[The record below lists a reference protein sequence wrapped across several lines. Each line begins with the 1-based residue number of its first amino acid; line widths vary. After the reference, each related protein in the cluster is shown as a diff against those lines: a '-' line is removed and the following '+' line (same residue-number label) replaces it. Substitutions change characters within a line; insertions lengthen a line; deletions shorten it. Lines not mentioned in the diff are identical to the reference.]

1 MKPIK
6 TNLKKILLILCST
19 VLVLQ
24 SCMKDKLDFENVS
37 TRIEYNPK
45 FSAPLIKGSFSIEDI
60 IGEDPEDSVII
71 FRGQEVILVLNMDSV
86 YTFGVSDIVDIPDQS
101 PDAYSIPKDPV
112 PIDIPIFT
120 SQDYTIDQME
130 EYEITLQN
138 NIRMDSL
145 YLHSGYLDMN
155 IASTF
160 NIEGTLTINIPAITF
175 DGQEFNEDVPLSTRE
190 YGEFDT
196 IVSFPLAGAVLIP
209 DYTYSNSSY
218 VDIYFTI
225 TMSVEAGD
233 TIKAG
238 SYAEVSFNIV
248 GLNDFI
254 TLFGYA
260 GDYSFNQDTLME
272 IDLGILN
279 GVSGELA
286 ITNPTIKIN
295 YNHSF
300 GLPVGVNID
309 IKGYFEDG
317 DSVILSPDTEIIDA
331 STDYQNP
338 DVEGAVVIDNT
349 KVSNIDEL
357 LVFPPPQS
365 IGYDLSVNANPDGD
379 TTVNNFVSY
388 DSELLIGLDIEIPL
402 EFRANL
408 QFRDTLKFDLNTDT
422 TEEIDYIE
430 YAKLFYVF
438 RNEFPINIDASVVL
452 YDSITDT
459 NIDTLMLN
467 ENEDSYFLN
476 AAPVNDQGETII
488 TEVREFEGIVDID
501 EDLAYKLFNNAN
513 KLIIIGKFTSYD
525 PENVSSVRI
534 LKSYKLGFKF
544 GLDVKINYVQEP
556 E

>member
-1 MKPIK
+1 MKPFK
-6 TNLKKILLILCST
+6 TNLKSTLLILCST
-19 VLVLQ
+19 ILVFQ

-37 TRIEYNPK
+37 NRIEYNPK

-60 IGEDPEDSVII
+60 IGEDTEDSVII
-71 FRGQEVILVLNMDSV
+71 FRGEEVILVLNMDSV
-86 YTFGVSDIVDIPDQS
+86 YSFVVSDIVDIPDQS
-101 PDAYSIPKDPV
+101 PDVYSIPEDPIPV
-112 PIDIPIFT
+112 DIPIFVT
-120 SQDYTIDQME
+120 QDYTIDQME
-130 EYEITLQN
+130 EYEITLEN
-138 NIRMDSL
+138 NIRLDSL

-160 NIEGTLTINIPAITF
+160 NIEGTLTINIPAITIE
-175 DGQEFNEDVPLSTRE
+175 GQEFNEDVPLSTRE

-196 IVSFPLAGAVLIP
+196 IVTFPLAGAVLIP
-209 DYTYSNSSY
+209 DNTYANSSY

-233 TIKAG
+233 TINAG
-238 SYAEVSFNIV
+238 SYAEIDFNIT

-260 GDYSFNQDTLME
+260 GDYSFNQDTVMD
-272 IDLGILN
+272 IDLGILD
-279 GVSGELA
+279 GVSGEFA

-295 YNHSF
+295 YAHSF
-300 GLPVGVNID
+300 GLPVGVDID

-331 STDYQNP
+331 STDYLNP
-338 DVEGAVVIDNT
+338 DVEGEVVIDKT
-349 KVSNIDEL
+349 KVSNIDDL
-357 LVFPPPQS
+357 LVFPPPES

-379 TTVNNFVSY
+379 TTAKNFVSY
-388 DSELLIGLDIEIPL
+388 DSELIIGLDVEIPL

-408 QFRDTLKFDLNTDT
+408 QFRDTLKFDLNVDT
-422 TEEIDYIE
+422 AEEIDYIE
-430 YAKLFYVF
+430 YARLFYVF

-459 NIDTLMLN
+459 NIDTLRFN
-467 ENEDSYFLN
+467 ENDDFYFLN
-476 AAPVNDQGETII
+476 AALVDDQGETILE
-488 TEVREFEGIVDID
+488 EVREFKGTINIE
-501 EDLAYKLFNNAN
+501 EDMAYKLFNDAN

-525 PENVSSVRI
+525 PENVSSVKI
-534 LKSYKLGFKF
+534 LKSYKLDFKF
-544 GLDVKINYVQEP
+544 GLDAKINYIQVP